1 MVHALNTEYTLIIK
15 NKTLNS
21 NLGFNDILE
30 NKTLTQL
37 PLETLSV
44 GENDEMNEKEMML
57 MVMISTIIAW
67 IHAMCKVYRYL
78 DHLQSFLNI

>member
-30 NKTLTQL
+30 NKTLT
-37 PLETLSV
+37 
-44 GENDEMNEKEMML
+44 
-57 MVMISTIIAW
+57 
-67 IHAMCKVYRYL
+67 
-78 DHLQSFLNI
+78 